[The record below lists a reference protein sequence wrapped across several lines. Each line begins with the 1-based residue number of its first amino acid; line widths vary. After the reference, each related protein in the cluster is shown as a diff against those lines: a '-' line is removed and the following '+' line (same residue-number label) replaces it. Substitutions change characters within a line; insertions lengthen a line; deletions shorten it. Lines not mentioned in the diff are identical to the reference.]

1 MFVKNIQWHIK
12 VYKVSAT
19 YSRFGERDRGRV
31 KLQNKKFQIVLR
43 EVLGLHKI
51 KEITLLKG
59 YSTPCPEN
67 NITLLYK
74 TFQYPFLFSI
84 LFTINLIYLA
94 ESNRNKRKKN
104 QRNCIYHILIA
115 FSLIL
120 FHFSKKLQI
129 LFCQENNFLWFH

>member
-94 ESNRNKRKKN
+94 ESNRNKRKESEKLHTSYTD
-104 QRNCIYHILIA
+104 CIFFNFI
-115 FSLIL
+115 SL
-120 FHFSKKLQI
+120 FKKITNTL
-129 LFCQENNFLWFH
+129 LSRK